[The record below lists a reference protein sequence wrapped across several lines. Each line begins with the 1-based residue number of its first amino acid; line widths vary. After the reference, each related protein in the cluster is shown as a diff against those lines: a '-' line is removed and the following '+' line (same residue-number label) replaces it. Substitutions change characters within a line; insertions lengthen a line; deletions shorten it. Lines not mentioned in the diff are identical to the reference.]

1 MVLIAFLK
9 GTSTWTNTRVG
20 ALMTVTQSFAVFSGL
35 AAS

>member
-9 GTSTWTNTRVG
+9 GTSTWTNTPFVRWCS
-20 ALMTVTQSFAVFSGL
+20 VTQSFAVFSGL